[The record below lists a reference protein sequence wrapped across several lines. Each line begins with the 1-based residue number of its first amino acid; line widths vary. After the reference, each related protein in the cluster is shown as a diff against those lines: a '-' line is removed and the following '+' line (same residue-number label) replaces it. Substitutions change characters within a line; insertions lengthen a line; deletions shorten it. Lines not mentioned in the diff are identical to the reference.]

1 MDPDNLGD
9 KYTLTKTSEK
19 GLTFEQLGEL
29 VSKQTVAT
37 DKVAENVE
45 KLLAGQPQAVVNAA
59 KDATRKT
66 AEDEVKVQYLK
77 DNGLD
82 QGIGG
87 IVISNVAW
95 SKAPVMQM

>member
-9 KYTLTKTSEK
+9 KYSLTTTREK

-29 VSKQTVAT
+29 VGKQTVAA

-59 KDATRKT
+59 KDAARKT

-77 DNGLD
+77 DKGLD
-82 QGIGG
+82 QGIDG

-95 SKAPVMQM
+95 GKAPVMQ